1 MPLKSHNSPVGKK
14 ISKFSLAFGDRK
26 IPSVKIAPPE
36 DYNKFPP
43 GLELELG

>member
-1 MPLKSHNSPVGKK
+1 MPLKSHKNPVGKK
-14 ISKFSLAFGDRK
+14 ISKILF
-26 IPSVKIAPPE
+26 VKIAPPD